1 MSDPHGQ
8 ITATTSTHAVSEPAA
23 HGHDQSHAGHDMHL
37 KLYWGIG
44 GVLIFL
50 TGVTV
55 ALSYID
61 FGSRESNMVIGMLL
75 ATFKVGLV
83 GAIFMHL
90 KGERAT
96 IWRFLFFTAF
106 FVAGLFLLT
115 YFSWVDPIFQ
125 TETNKH

>member
-1 MSDPHGQ
+1 MSD
-8 ITATTSTHAVSEPAA
+8 THSHAPTPAPS
-23 HGHDQSHAGHDMHL
+23 HGHEGAHEMHL

-44 GVLIFL
+44 GVLISL

-61 FGSRESNMVIGMLL
+61 FGSRGLNILIGMLL
-75 ATFKVGLV
+75 ATFKVCLV

-90 KGERAT
+90 KGEKAT
-96 IWRFLFFTAF
+96 IWRFLYFTAF

-115 YFSWVDPIFQ
+115 LLAWVDPIFG
-125 TETNKH
+125 TNHNMH

>member
-1 MSDPHGQ
+1 
-8 ITATTSTHAVSEPAA
+8 
-23 HGHDQSHAGHDMHL
+23 MHL